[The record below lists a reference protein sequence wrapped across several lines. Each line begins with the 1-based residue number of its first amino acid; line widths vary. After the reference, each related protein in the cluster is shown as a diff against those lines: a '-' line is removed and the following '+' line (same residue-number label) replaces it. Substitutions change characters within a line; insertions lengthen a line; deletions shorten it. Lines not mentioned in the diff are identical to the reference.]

1 MPDCLPPPS
10 GRGQGHVLVHLERM
24 KLDIGLQ
31 LERKESYDCWSQQQT
46 CGSRFC
52 CCRRPMLRQTDR
64 LTDRPTDKGTPYR
77 FIDPATRAGSA
88 SNTTQHV
95 SHCSNTAQTNI
106 RDSISPHRPGDGE
119 TICPRRWQFDGGK
132 NRGGSTSVRRRL
144 RSPHIGGG

>member
-1 MPDCLPPPS
+1 
-10 GRGQGHVLVHLERM
+10 LERM

-46 CGSRFC
+46 CSSRFC
-52 CCRRPMLRQTDR
+52 CCRRPMLGQTDR
-64 LTDRPTDKGTPYR
+64 ETDGRTPYR
-77 FIDPATRAGSA
+77 FIDPATHAGSA

-119 TICPRRWQFDGGK
+119 TICPADGS
-132 NRGGSTSVRRRL
+132 STVAKIAADLRPSADESAVRTSAVAKLQVASV
-144 RSPHIGGG
+144 PIA